1 VSRRAA
7 LLLLA
12 PLLAGCA
19 PARTFPSPTPQPPG
33 PVLKVHLALTGAVD
47 LTDTYT
53 VRRDG
58 YRTCRD
64 LADQRPAAGDRPT
77 DFGLP
82 VPLGRPVVD
91 GHPLSV
97 AIVISPYH
105 GPAHYATEAIGDDDT
120 LVALDDTHQPYQFTA
135 ATHADG
141 EVRADGSGTMT
152 LTQLQNPA
160 HQVLAITIA
169 WTCSSVR

>member
-12 PLLAGCA
+12 LLLAGCA
-19 PARTFPSPTPQPPG
+19 SARTFPTPTPQPRG
-33 PVLKVHLALTGAVD
+33 PVLTVHLALTGAAD

-105 GPAHYATEAIGDDDT
+105 GPAHYATADIGDDDT
-120 LVALDDTHQPYQFTA
+120 LVALDDTHQPYQFTT
-135 ATHADG
+135 ATRADG

-152 LTQLQNPA
+152 LTHLENPEL
-160 HQVLAITIA
+160 QVLSVTLA
-169 WTCSSVR
+169 WSCAG